1 MTGSFSTGPPRF
13 DSREGRICRI
23 KPARAESLA
32 VDIIEAGFPAS
43 SPGDFEAVK
52 AVAAQVRGARIA
64 GLARAVRNDVERC
77 AEAVKGAASP
87 RIHVFLSTS
96 DIHLMHQLAKDRD
109 TVREMARTMVALA
122 KSHCEDI
129 EF

>member
-1 MTGSFSTGPPRF
+1 MEKVLIF
-13 DSREGRICRI
+13 DTTLRDGEQSPGVAFNQRDKMEIAQQLQRLG
-23 KPARAESLA
+23 

-52 AVAAQVRGARIA
+52 AVAAEVRETRIA
-64 GLARAVRNDVERC
+64 GLARAVRNDVDAC
-77 AEAVKGAASP
+77 WEAIKGAAFP

-109 TVREMARTMVALA
+109 TVRDMGRTMVA
-122 KSHCEDI
+122 H
-129 EF
+129 